1 MPAPNAAVPATESR
15 STDAALVRLVALHG
29 AACFVPAVLVLA
41 LVTRNVLAAV
51 LVALVVAAA
60 ATAWRLRGIDERLA
74 RSLGARPLTADE
86 SPRLHN
92 LAENIAMATGVGTP
106 ALHVID
112 DPAHNAVVWGSG
124 NGPVSFAITTG
135 LLDAAERVEL
145 EAILAYHLSMARDGI
160 EVLSVA
166 AGLFGSWARGP
177 LAGPVASFVHSTVD
191 ERRIV
196 LADIEG
202 AQATCYPPGLERA
215 LELLVEGGTEPAL
228 APPALAPLF
237 FATPV
242 AADSPFAVHPPVADR
257 IDLVREL

>member
-1 MPAPNAAVPATESR
+1 MPTEVTDKR
-15 STDAALVRLVALHG
+15 DTDAALVRLVALHG
-29 AACFVPAVLVLA
+29 TACFVPVMVVLLLVGLPVVLA
-41 LVTRNVLAAV
+41 L
-51 LVALVVAAA
+51 LVAIVVAVAI
-60 ATAWRLRGIDERLA
+60 TAFRLRGIDVRLA
-74 RSLGARPLTADE
+74 RSLGARPLAHDD

-92 LAENIAMATGVGTP
+92 LADNIAMATGVGTP
-106 ALHVID
+106 VLHVID
-112 DPAHNAVVWGSG
+112 DPARNAVVWGSG
-124 NGPVSFAITTG
+124 SGPVSFAITSG
-135 LLDAAERVEL
+135 LLETAERVEL

-166 AGLFGSWARGP
+166 AGLFGTWARGP
-177 LAGPVASFVHSTVD
+177 LTGPVASFVHATVD

-202 AQATCYPPGLERA
+202 AQATCYPPGLVQA
-215 LELLVEGGTEPAL
+215 LGLLLQGSTVPAL